1 MEWTCAKS
9 CAEREKSSNHNE
21 IEGIALPTP
30 ILKLGLFCI
39 LMLLLVF
46 LLTYSIINYIPYQKD
61 YLKPIHRY
69 HLKIVICYFYLI
81 YHFQSPPIYP
91 FLYTALAVWHKA
103 IAYSLL
109 LEKWTFSS
117 WKCNYSVILDPKLI
131 IPFDNRAIIERKLF
145 LLQSNIKKKAK

>member
-46 LLTYSIINYIPYQKD
+46 LLSYSIISYIQLPYQKA
-61 YLKPIHRY
+61 YLKPIHRN
-69 HLKIVICYFYLI
+69 HIKIVICYFYYFNLLS
-81 YHFQSPPIYP
+81 FT
-91 FLYTALAVWHKA
+91 YTALAVWHKA

-131 IPFDNRAIIERKLF
+131 ISFVNKAIIERKVF